1 MNSPAPNNPGAASAM
16 SPPTEYMNELELELE
31 LEATS
36 EDDIGAGDETLSL
49 FTAKAME
56 NMKVVD
62 VRCGMGRCQSTSHHG

>member
-1 MNSPAPNNPGAASAM
+1 MNSSAPNNPGAASAM

-31 LEATS
+31 LKATS

-62 VRCGMGRCQSTSHHG
+62 VVA